1 MTIEKPD
8 GVLAFVVSEGGGLQP
23 QAHMT
28 VLQYIFS
35 WACWACLA
43 CVLNE
48 CMSECMSE
56 WHAGRA
62 VVEMTIEKPDG
73 ALAFVVNEGGGLQP
87 QARMTMVLEGYSA
100 PITAGNFAKNVMQKL
115 YVGKTLTVDFTG
127 ILIGKGT
134 AEGTALAF
142 ISLQISQRNCDL

>member
-1 MTIEKPD
+1 MI
-8 GVLAFVVSEGGGLQP
+8 
-23 QAHMT
+23 
-28 VLQYIFS
+28 
-35 WACWACLA
+35 
-43 CVLNE
+43 
-48 CMSECMSE
+48 
-56 WHAGRA
+56 
-62 VVEMTIEKPDG
+62 IEKPDG

-134 AEGTALAF
+134 AEGAIVVMPSVSPSFVHIYVCQFDRLSIHPF
-142 ISLQISQRNCDL
+142 IDSFIQSVIHSKFMRDTLGSPS